1 MTLVG
6 MRGRSLGA
14 SAQSADRQCNP
25 SGDEAETADGRD
37 GAQPTD
43 PGDGQEIEAAR
54 KDRDPGHK
62 QPAGRPGP
70 RVRPARG
77 RPGHSQK
84 PESVGQ
90 VIPNPC
96 LVHRQHVDR
105 ESIAEAVCAKRPQ
118 QDSEPT
124 QRRPRREP
132 SCHHDS
138 VSYRGRAPRGR
149 NSRLAVAHSRERIVA
164 PRSSDAGRP
173 DRRAG
178 RQRRLDT
185 ARASAVGVV

>member
-1 MTLVG
+1 
-6 MRGRSLGA
+6 
-14 SAQSADRQCNP
+14 
-25 SGDEAETADGRD
+25 
-37 GAQPTD
+37 
-43 PGDGQEIEAAR
+43 
-54 KDRDPGHK
+54 
-62 QPAGRPGP
+62 
-70 RVRPARG
+70 
-77 RPGHSQK
+77 
-84 PESVGQ
+84 VGQ